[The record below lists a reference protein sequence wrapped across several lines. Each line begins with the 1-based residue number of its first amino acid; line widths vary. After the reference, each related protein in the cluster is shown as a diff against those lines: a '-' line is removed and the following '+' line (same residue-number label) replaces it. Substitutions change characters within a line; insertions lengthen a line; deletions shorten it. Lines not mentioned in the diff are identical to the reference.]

1 MFTSR
6 LVTLAFVLV
15 FAIVNVM
22 AMPLPLQL
30 RVGLAGASPRDLAPF
45 TPIRAYMK
53 RDGMWK
59 SDYGRRDPVDVPE
72 QDAATAP
79 DGDVQFFNPADPNAR
94 RDILEQ
100 DPSKTDPNLDVVAF
114 KRVPH
119 DTSFAVENAI

>member
-53 RDGMWK
+53 RDGMWE
-59 SDYGRRDPVDVPE
+59 SDYGRRDPVVVPE
-72 QDAATAP
+72 QIAATAP
-79 DGDVQFFNPADPNAR
+79 GGGDPEFFNPADQNGR
-94 RDILEQ
+94 RDVLEQ
-100 DPSKTDPNLDVVAF
+100 DPSKTNGPGIVVAF
-114 KRVPH
+114 G
-119 DTSFAVENAI
+119 S